1 MRTLLTLFATTAL
14 VASGFAGEGVQ
25 LHAHD
30 AHGKPFTLESQRGKI
45 VALTFGSK
53 STKDEVK
60 EVNDA
65 LAKHS
70 GRDFEVVSVVD
81 FEDIPDIAKGMARD
95 KVAKS
100 DRPGELQHVVDPD
113 GEMARSFHVDAKSH
127 VDILVLDKRGVVRGR
142 YDGKRGLADAEKK
155 IAELRSQH

>member
-1 MRTLLTLFATTAL
+1 MRTMLAILASTAL
-14 VASGFAGEGVQ
+14 VGSALANQGVR
-25 LHAHD
+25 LHARD
-30 AHGKPFTLESQRGKI
+30 ANGKPFSLESQRGKI

-53 STKDEVK
+53 STRDEAK

-70 GRDFEVVSVVD
+70 GQDFEVVSVVD
-81 FEDIPDIAKGMARD
+81 FEDIPGIAKGIARG

-100 DRPGELQHVVDPD
+100 DRPEVLQHVVDPD

-142 YDGKRGLADAEKK
+142 YDGKRGLADAEKQ
-155 IAELRSQH
+155 IAKLCGHR